1 MSIRLSKA
9 TCEGISALFHWGAMG
24 TWTDSQLVAQ
34 FVGRHE
40 GSEPALRALI
50 HRHGPMVLGVCQRVL
65 GDAHAAEDA
74 FQVTFLIFVKKAD
87 RLHDRAPLSNWLYGV
102 ACRVARKEK
111 TRLARRRVV
120 ERKAADQK
128 ATAAWDGEAASQ
140 SELKAV
146 IDQEIHQLPER
157 YRLPILL
164 CHLEGLRHDEVA
176 QRLGCPV
183 GTVESR
189 LARGREQLRLR
200 LARRGLAPS
209 ASVLL
214 TAMESPIDPSAL
226 TALADA
232 TVATA
237 SQALKT
243 RALSNGVLALLTSVT
258 DRIFKGV
265 NAALAKPAV
274 LTVAFTGA
282 VVAAGLGVYGAMGS
296 PAQTPQPPEQAASS
310 EVAIQSVARDEAAAP
325 ERAAEK
331 ILDRQASAEA
341 VLATRAPS
349 AVALPLE
356 GITIDGRLD
365 DWPSSWTR
373 YPIRNQLHHP
383 SYDSVPRDTLVDPS
397 AYFMTGYDRQ
407 ANLIYL
413 AVVVKDQ
420 DVVVHPTNTY
430 ATDAVEIYIDGKFS
444 EDALDLTEDDF
455 WGRLDAATMPVL
467 QYAAVPAKLT
477 AYGDK
482 EGANPSLV
490 YGRIS
495 RTKTKMKY
503 SRNGDTTTYE
513 WAVQAFD
520 QYPSRPTELKPGKR
534 LGLEIAVLDKDPRPS
549 KSAFF
554 TWGSPPDF
562 FKGGD
567 AGSLGELILGEGP

>member
-1 MSIRLSKA
+1 
-9 TCEGISALFHWGAMG
+9 MG
-24 TWTDSQLVAQ
+24 TWTDSQLVSQ

-40 GSEPALRALI
+40 GSEPALRTLI
-50 HRHGPMVLGVCQRVL
+50 HRHGPMVLGICQRVL

-74 FQVTFLIFVKKAD
+74 FQLTFLVFVKKAHGLRD
-87 RLHDRAPLSNWLYGV
+87 GALLSSWLYGV
-102 ACRVARKEK
+102 ASRVARKEK
-111 TRLARRRVV
+111 ARLARRRVV
-120 ERKAADQK
+120 ERQAAGDKASC
-128 ATAAWDGEAASQ
+128 AWDSEEAKQ
-140 SELKAV
+140 LELKAV
-146 IDQEIHQLPER
+146 IDEEIHRLPER

-189 LARGREQLRLR
+189 LARGREQLRAR
-200 LARRGLAPS
+200 LARRGLEPS

-214 TAMESPIDPSAL
+214 TAIGSPIDPPTIAVL
-226 TALADA
+226 TEA
-232 TVATA
+232 TIATA
-237 SQALKT
+237 SKALKT
-243 RALSNGVLALLTSVT
+243 RAVSSGVLTILASAT
-258 DRIFKGV
+258 DRVVNGI
-265 NAALAKPAV
+265 NAARAKSAV
-274 LTVAFTGA
+274 LTVAFSGA

-296 PAQTPQPPEQAASS
+296 AAREPQPQERALPS
-310 EVAIQSVARDEAAAP
+310 EFAP
-325 ERAAEK
+325 EIAA
-331 ILDRQASAEA
+331 RGNSAEA
-341 VLATRAPS
+341 ERATERIEDRRTRGEALRATRSPS
-349 AVALPLE
+349 AVALPLQ
-356 GITIDGRLD
+356 GIKIDGRLD
-365 DWPSSWTR
+365 DWPTDR
-373 YPIRNQLHHP
+373 EQYPIRNQLRHP

-397 AYFMTGYDRQ
+397 AYFMTGYDRKV
-407 ANLIYL
+407 NVIYL

-420 DVVVHPTNTY
+420 DVVVHPTNTH

-444 EDALDLTEDDF
+444 EDALDPTEDDF

-467 QYAAVPAKLT
+467 QYATVPAKLA

-495 RTKTKMKY
+495 RTTTKMKY
-503 SRNGDTTTYE
+503 YRDGETTTYE

-520 QYPSRPTELKPGKR
+520 HYPSRPTELKPGKR

-549 KSAFF
+549 KSAFL
-554 TWGSPPDF
+554 TWGLPPDF